1 MFDADQAD
9 GLRHLFARER
19 PEVIV
24 ACGGAP
30 TQAQIVA
37 DLGVGLARQG
47 TSVLVIDGSA
57 GGVAQALGRGAR
69 YELGHVIAGDKKL
82 SQVIVEGAPNLRV
95 LPAMRGLEQLWR
107 LSHDQARA
115 LKNQFSHQLASIETL
130 VVNCGPLGSVAACRA
145 FQGGAHVVLILTER
159 PDSMTA
165 AYREIKSLWT
175 NCGITECDVIVSD
188 PGVRARARFASLA
201 DTARRFL
208 GVRLNLQG
216 NLSPNASHAGPTQ
229 VGQLHALSDLAAH
242 EPQTKGRPDVHSHRG
257 GPPRERLSLRPR
269 IHQENAHAAVG

>member
-1 MFDADQAD
+1 M
-9 GLRHLFARER
+9 
-19 PEVIV
+19 
-24 ACGGAP
+24 
-30 TQAQIVA
+30 
-37 DLGVGLARQG
+37 
-47 TSVLVIDGSA
+47 
-57 GGVAQALGRGAR
+57 
-69 YELGHVIAGDKKL
+69 
-82 SQVIVEGAPNLRV
+82 
-95 LPAMRGLEQLWR
+95 
-107 LSHDQARA
+107 
-115 LKNQFSHQLASIETL
+115 
-130 VVNCGPLGSVAACRA
+130 
-145 FQGGAHVVLILTER
+145 VLILTER

-229 VGQLHALSDLAAH
+229 VGQPHARSHLAAH
-242 EPQTKGRPDVHSHRG
+242 EPQTKARPDIHSHRG